1 LKASGSGF
9 FGLLKFKIGFEA
21 FKSWAL
27 ITGLKI
33 CKKNK
38 NLLHKSTKFFF
49 RPFGPESGL
58 KGSIFVPVGLCP
70 IFRPFGLGLRVLFS
84 KKPEPEPDLWAR
96 AKARPT
102 SIVN

>member
-1 LKASGSGF
+1 LGF
-9 FGLLKFKIGFEA
+9 FGLLKFKIRLEA

-33 CKKNK
+33 CKKII
-38 NLLHKSTKFFF
+38 KFYYISLQKKFF

-58 KGSIFVPVGLCP
+58 KGSIFRPVGLCP

-84 KKPEPEPDLWAR
+84 KKPEPDLRAR
-96 AKARPT
+96 AQARPT
-102 SIVN
+102 SI